1 MEPMRLDSKENL
13 EVGWGGVRE
22 ERELPQRYGGAAVA
36 GAETERTSAGNRD
49 WRRTALRFFRD
60 TVIGFAFLALVP
72 VAITSLAGEQTWR
85 FASNTNARVALAEK
99 VRPLMPTRDAS
110 ITPTEAGLTVRDLQ
124 DFKTAD
130 ASPIRP
136 ARSRPDRPWERLA
149 IPPRMFASARP
160 ATFNGPTSEK
170 IIPAVANGF
179 SAEEFAVLKTIAEAP
194 VWKDFDRVARAPAV
208 DIVGG
213 MYETPFAENVSAV
226 TLPIMRFNGTK
237 ELAYANSSRAA
248 YYLAIGQPE
257 RAEQA
262 LRSTVGF
269 GFALIDNG
277 TSAIDALIGRVIV
290 EIGRKSFEQLDAARG
305 ITASIAR
312 DAAPPTT
319 LSGLPSDV
327 AASDRTIDGLRKRL
341 VAMSEDPQRSRALR
355 FSALERLA
363 LSSCSNVRDLLFAPR
378 ADVRDAFVRAKS
390 ELARFPSERA
400 FVDLIEGAVIRYP
413 GGPVRN
419 GGPQQLLV
427 GASTIAGTV
436 LNNPRMAACSRII
449 LGVMP

>member
-1 MEPMRLDSKENL
+1 L
-13 EVGWGGVRE
+13 
-22 ERELPQRYGGAAVA
+22 
-36 GAETERTSAGNRD
+36 RT
-49 WRRTALRFFRD
+49 
-60 TVIGFAFLALVP
+60 GFQP
-72 VAITSLAGEQTWR
+72 
-85 FASNTNARVALAEK
+85 K
-99 VRPLMPTRDAS
+99 
-110 ITPTEAGLTVRDLQ
+110 
-124 DFKTAD
+124 
-130 ASPIRP
+130 
-136 ARSRPDRPWERLA
+136 
-149 IPPRMFASARP
+149 
-160 ATFNGPTSEK
+160 
-170 IIPAVANGF
+170 
-179 SAEEFAVLKTIAEAP
+179 FAVLKTIAEAP

-319 LSGLPSDV
+319 LSDLPSDV
-327 AASDRTIDGLRKRL
+327 VASDRTIDGLRKRL
-341 VAMSEDPQRSRALR
+341 VAMSEDPSLSRAIR

>member
-1 MEPMRLDSKENL
+1 MEPMRLDSKENV

-319 LSGLPSDV
+319 LSDLPSDV
-327 AASDRTIDGLRKRL
+327 VASDRTIDGLRKRL
-341 VAMSEDPQRSRALR
+341 VAMSEDPSLSRAIR

-413 GGPVRN
+413 AGPVRN